1 MLTDLPWLLPPFI
14 PSVGFGLRQHGLSI
28 EDRIGGSAVSYV
40 PPPAPGARCEWRP
53 WTPDFL
59 NIKLN
64 NHDLETAKERIRN
77 YMGTF
82 RKDGTRITGNVD
94 FDAVRGPRSA
104 AMAVSH
110 LDGGTSELV

>member
-1 MLTDLPWLLPPFI
+1 
-14 PSVGFGLRQHGLSI
+14 
-28 EDRIGGSAVSYV
+28 
-40 PPPAPGARCEWRP
+40 
-53 WTPDFL
+53 
-59 NIKLN
+59 
-64 NHDLETAKERIRN
+64 
-77 YMGTF
+77 MGTF